1 MSSSDL
7 RCPYCPETRPS
18 RSRLATHIQSAH
30 ADANSFRAAAAA
42 EARASEQPEQP
53 DDDIVRQ
60 CPYCPETRCGTAGLA
75 GHLHQVHATP
85 VKSAARLA
93 AMATRATTAVPHA
106 ELKCPH
112 CVQTRLSV
120 MSLTN
125 HLRQGHQLPVKVAQR
140 TAEAVASLA
149 SHKLPEAVFRCICG
163 DPIQLLD
170 DEPNLWIHAPGSD
183 TPCLDPAPAKLT
195 IAKQGRED
203 LAQRLT
209 ESGAN
214 LAKAGADIADLRA
227 KADATLRRLEALDAQ
242 IMDPETVR
250 RATLNQVWDKLTDSG
265 NIAGATI
272 VMRMIGNMSEGDW
285 S

>member
-1 MSSSDL
+1 MSSGEL
-7 RCPYCPETRPS
+7 KCPYCPETRPS
-18 RSRLATHIQSAH
+18 RSRLATHIQGAH

-42 EARASEQPEQP
+42 EKLAEQQ
-53 DDDIVRQ
+53 DSTARQ
-60 CPYCPETRCGTAGLA
+60 CPYCPETRDSTAALA
-75 GHLHQVHATP
+75 AHLHLVHGTP

-93 AMATRATTAVPHA
+93 GIATMVTVAVPYT

-112 CVQTRLSV
+112 CAQTRLSV
-120 MSLTN
+120 MALIN

-140 TAEAVASLA
+140 TAEAVAALA
-149 SHKLPEAVFRCICG
+149 DRPNPAEAPQVCICG

-195 IAKQGRED
+195 IAKQGRGD
-203 LAQRLT
+203 LTQRLT

-265 NIAGATI
+265 NIAGATV